1 MNNEV
6 PGASV
11 PDSVMKRMH
20 ATKTKE
26 KARMLGLQIARETV
40 AELKPYIVGVQV
52 SMPFG
57 NVNYPIEVLKDVL

>member
-11 PDSVMKRMH
+11 PEHIMNRMYAANSKEEAR
-20 ATKTKE
+20 AT
-26 KARMLGLQIARETV
+26 GLQIARETIREIKKEI
-40 AELKPYIVGVQV
+40 AGVQV

-57 NVNYPIEVLKDVL
+57 NIKYPLEVLEEVL